1 MTPHIRQLFYSQ
13 HLRVYLTRTKLE
25 AKAAFFESRVE
36 VVGRHLMQLVKWHRS
51 KKLAK
56 IVIIMRLGYNP

>member
-36 VVGRHLMQLVKWHRS
+36 VVGRHPMQLLKLNRTI
-51 KKLAK
+51 KLAK
-56 IVIIMRLGYNP
+56 IVKIRRLDYNV